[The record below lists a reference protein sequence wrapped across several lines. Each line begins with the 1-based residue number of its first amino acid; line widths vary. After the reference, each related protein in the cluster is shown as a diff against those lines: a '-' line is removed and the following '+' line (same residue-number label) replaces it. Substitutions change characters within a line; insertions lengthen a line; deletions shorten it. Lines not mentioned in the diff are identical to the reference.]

1 MVQAKVT
8 LTEELIHFID
18 IHKELGFKDKS
29 SMVRDAL
36 EQMKRVYEEE
46 QLKNSAILYAELY
59 KEDYETKEWIDDVE
73 DWVSDV

>member
-18 IHKELGFKDKS
+18 LHKELGFKDKS

-36 EQMKRVYEEE
+36 ERMQRVYEQEK
-46 QLKNSAILYAELY
+46 LKDSASLYAKLY
-59 KEDYETKEWIDDVE
+59 EEDGEAKEWLDDI
-73 DWVSDV
+73 

>member
-36 EQMKRVYEEE
+36 GRMKRAYEEE
-46 QLKNSAILYAELY
+46 KLKKSASLYAKLY
-59 KEDYETKEWIDDVE
+59 EEDCETKEWVKDAEGWVKDV
-73 DWVSDV
+73 